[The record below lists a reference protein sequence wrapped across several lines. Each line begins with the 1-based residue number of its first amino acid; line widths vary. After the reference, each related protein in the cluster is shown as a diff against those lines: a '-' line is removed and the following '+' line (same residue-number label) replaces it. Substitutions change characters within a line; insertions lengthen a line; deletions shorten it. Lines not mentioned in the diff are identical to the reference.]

1 MNTLKN
7 LLRKG
12 ITIGSFCLV
21 SGTILSAQISLSM
34 QNKSTREVI
43 REIEKVSDY
52 RFFYNDNLSGLN
64 TKISVSAQ
72 GENIR
77 DVLEQ
82 IKSQAQITY
91 IIKENNQINNEINLC
106 VQKINKTQ
114 SYVDDMNENKF
125 MFLYDEL
132 PKMIDELNKIEIDE
146 KNAWN
151 RLQKLCDKENDDNMR
166 YPYISIGAGVLCGLL
181 FCFL

>member
-1 MNTLKN
+1 MTED
-7 LLRKG
+7 
-12 ITIGSFCLV
+12 FE
-21 SGTILSAQISLSM
+21 QIHQSIIKKE
-34 QNKSTREVI
+34 Q
-43 REIEKVSDY
+43 
-52 RFFYNDNLSGLN
+52 NLSQLD
-64 TKISVSAQ
+64 T
-72 GENIR
+72 
-77 DVLEQ
+77 DMMDL
-82 IKSQAQITY
+82 
-91 IIKENNQINNEINLC
+91 IKENNQINNEINLC